1 MEQGRALAGQ
11 YDYEFNTQT
20 LMKNTFYVLF
30 LAFVCSAWSAS
41 KAPNFIII
49 YIDDL
54 GYADTSVQMMDG
66 DPRTRHKF
74 IHTPGLERLA
84 EMGARFNAVYAPTP
98 TCTGSRLS
106 IQFGKS
112 SARMQYRN
120 VFDVLS
126 PIQRPNG
133 YDDEITMAEMLKASG
148 QNYVTAMFGKGCSAM
163 SRADQSGYDVTD
175 ENTTSGNGN
184 GHGHWWNPNTKEPF
198 PKDDPKRLHSLRRD
212 SVAFINE
219 YAGKQPFYLMVSHYA
234 AHIPFM
240 ATDKAIERNRERWLE
255 MGGNPEEL
263 VNEKSKANKDI
274 LYAAMIE
281 EMDMTVGGI
290 IDALKAKEELG
301 NTYIIFTSDNGG
313 GYASRREVNGVNQ
326 RFNGPL
332 QGGKRSMFEGGLRVP
347 TVIAGPDIEPGSECS
362 VPIVQWDFLPT
373 FHDLSGSSVPLGEG
387 IDGGSL
393 RDVFVRGNQGTV
405 QRGAPGIIH
414 HYTCHYHPPISS
426 IIIGDYRMMKQL
438 VTGETKLFNIIEDYE
453 QVHDLSASMPEKVA
467 SMEAVRQQYVDEVDG
482 GRIEQV
488 YDALYDLMDEF
499 SRRARVS
506 YESQLAQLKAE
517 NPANLAERKA
527 ALLAEMN
534 KTLKRNVMNKEK
546 TRLYSESN
554 VWKEVPYAEEAKKT
568 IEATWIDLTE

>member
-1 MEQGRALAGQ
+1 MILHA
-11 YDYEFNTQT
+11 TKKT
-20 LMKNTFYVLF
+20 SPKMKSILSI
-30 LAFVCSAWSAS
+30 LSLSLCCSALSAA
-41 KAPNFIII
+41 KAPNFILI

-54 GYADTSVQMMDG
+54 GYADTSVQMMDA
-66 DPRTRHKF
+66 DPSTQHTF
-74 IHTPGLERLA
+74 IYTPGLERLA
-84 EMGARFNAVYAPTP
+84 DLGARFNAGYAPTP

-148 QNYVTAMFGKGCSAM
+148 QNYITAMFGKGCSAM

-175 ENTTSGNGN
+175 ENTPAGNGN
-184 GHGHWWNPNTKEPF
+184 GHGQYWNPDTKEPF
-198 PKDDPKRLHSLRRD
+198 PKDDPKRLHSLRED

-219 YAGKQPFYLMVSHYA
+219 YGGKQPFFLMVAHYA

-240 ATDKAIERNRERWLE
+240 ATDGAIARNRARWLAE
-255 MGGNPEEL
+255 GGDPALLENS
-263 VNEKSKANKDI
+263 NSKENKYI

-290 IDALKAKEELG
+290 IDALEAKGELD

-313 GYASRREVNGVNQ
+313 GYSEWREVNGVKE

-332 QGGKRSMFEGGLRVP
+332 QGGKRSMWEGGLRVP
-347 TVIAGPDIEPGSECS
+347 MVISGPGIEAGSECS

-373 FHDLSGSSVPLGEG
+373 FHDLSGSTSPLPEG
-387 IDGGSL
+387 VDGGSL
-393 RDVFVRGNQGTV
+393 RDVFVNGDQGSV
-405 QRGAPGIIH
+405 ERGAPGIVH

-426 IIIGDYRMMKQL
+426 IIIGDYRLMKHL
-438 VTGETKLFNIIEDYE
+438 VTGEFKLFNIKDDYE
-453 QVHDLSASMPEKVA
+453 QLNDLSATMPEKVA
-467 SMEAVRQQYVDEVDG
+467 SMEAIRQQYVDEVDG
-482 GRIEQV
+482 GEIEVV

-499 SRRARVS
+499 SRRARVN
-506 YESQLAQLKAE
+506 YDRKLEELMAE
-517 NPANLAERKA
+517 KPADMAERKA
-527 ALLAEMN
+527 ALVEEYN
-534 KTLKRNVMNKEK
+534 ETLKRNVISKEK
-546 TRLYSESN
+546 TRLHSESDA
-554 VWKEVPYAEEAKKT
+554 WKEYPYAQDAKKT
-568 IEATWIDLTE
+568 IEANWVDVIPE